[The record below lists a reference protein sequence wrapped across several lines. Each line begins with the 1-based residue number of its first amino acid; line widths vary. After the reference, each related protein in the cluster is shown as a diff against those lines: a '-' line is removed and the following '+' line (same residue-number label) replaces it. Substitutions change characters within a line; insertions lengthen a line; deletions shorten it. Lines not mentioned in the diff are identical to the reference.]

1 MPETESPLSPEAV
14 DILLVDGLERGVGD
28 WDIREDSLFLN
39 RAWWRLIGYDEPSGY
54 VSHQDVWSRIHPDDR
69 TGLLEAY
76 RDALAGPDDML
87 GYTLRL
93 ARQDGSWLRAE
104 LKARLIRDDAGRVER
119 VVGSF
124 SDVSDLLDRER
135 RLEQLSRR
143 DRTTGLLNYDGFCE
157 AVESYRRQI
166 PADRVDAL
174 VHLDVQRFRDINSS
188 LGHELADRLLRR
200 CAARIKA
207 FFGADVPIGRIGAD
221 EFVVFQADVTDRE
234 ATKAKLD
241 DFLTVFRSAFTIG
254 DRQLFVDAK
263 IGVRLAYDD
272 EQDRPVSEL
281 LDHAGIALHRA
292 KESQTKTTVFFKGR
306 FKDRIERRLER
317 LTGLQQALEHDSF
330 ELYFQPIVDLES
342 RKPVFWEAL
351 LRWHRPDG
359 HLAGPSE
366 VIPLAEDSGIILP
379 ITEWV
384 VEEACR
390 VMHSQSGATDWKD
403 ARISINLSGLHARR
417 HDVPERLAQRVREAG
432 QDPGRFL
439 FELTETRLAE
449 SKQAGARMLDA
460 LHDVGFSTAIDDFGT
475 GYSALDALDIF
486 DVDYI
491 KIDKAFVQADPSNH
505 KWSVVRM
512 LADMADAL
520 GVDLIAE
527 GIENQDQHEAL
538 RGLGIPLGQGYLYS
552 RPKSL

>member
-1 MPETESPLSPEAV
+1 MSETESPFSAEAIDV
-14 DILLVDGLERGVGD
+14 LLVDGLERGVLE
-28 WDIREDSLFLN
+28 WDVVEDDLTVN
-39 RAWWRLIGYDEPSGY
+39 RAWWRLLGYDRSPGR
-54 VSHQDVWSRIHPDDR
+54 VSTAEVWSHLHPDDR
-69 TGLLEAY
+69 TDFLEAY
-76 RDALAGPDDML
+76 RDALTQGDDVCRCTVRLSRKEGPWI
-87 GYTLRL
+87 G
-93 ARQDGSWLRAE
+93 AE
-104 LKARLIRDDAGRVER
+104 VSARLIRDETGAVER
-119 VVGSF
+119 VVGSVR
-124 SDVSDLLDRER
+124 DVSELRER
-135 RLEQLSRR
+135 ELRLELLNRR

-157 AVESYRRQI
+157 AVEPYRRGI
-166 PADRVDAL
+166 PEGRVDAFI
-174 VHLDVQRFRDINSS
+174 HLDVQRFRDINGS

-207 FFGADVPIGRIGAD
+207 FFGTDLPIARIGAD

-234 ATKAKLD
+234 TTKSRLE
-241 DFLTVFRSAFTIG
+241 DFLDAFRAAFSIG

-272 EQDRPVSEL
+272 EEGRPVSEL
-281 LDHAGIALHRA
+281 LDDAGIALHRA
-292 KESQTKTTVFFKGR
+292 KESQTKSTVFFKGR

-317 LTGLQQALEHDSF
+317 LTGLQQALERDSF
-330 ELYFQPIVDLES
+330 ELYFQPIVDLQGRE
-342 RKPVFWEAL
+342 PVFWEAL

-384 VEEACR
+384 VDEACR
-390 VMHSQSGATDWKD
+390 VMHSQSGVHDWKD

-417 HDVPERLAQRVREAG
+417 HDVPARLAERVREAG
-432 QDPGRFL
+432 QDPDRFL

-460 LHDVGFSTAIDDFGT
+460 LHDAGFSTAIDDFGT

-491 KIDKAFVQADPSNH
+491 KIDKAFVQADLASP
-505 KWSVVRM
+505 KWAVVRM
-512 LADMADAL
+512 LADMAGRL
-520 GVDLIAE
+520 GVKLIAE
-527 GIENQDQHEAL
+527 GIENQDQHDAL
-538 RGLGIPLGQGYLYS
+538 RQLGISLGQGYLYS
-552 RPKSL
+552 RPKGL